1 MIDAELRSI
10 TTLLTGLETFSV
22 YDITRVDMVY
32 KNIGDIRD
40 HFELPHIMQFIRED
54 MLTKDGFFIE
64 HAKPPVTSAQASAPA
79 SSSSGIYAKTFVP
92 ISGIERATEWT
103 K

>member
-64 HAKPPVTSAQASAPA
+64 HAKPPRYI
-79 SSSSGIYAKTFVP
+79 SSSLRSGQFLQRDICQDFRTD
-92 ISGIERATEWT
+92 IGHRESDRMD
-103 K
+103 